1 MMMMMMSDY
10 KSTVPTNSFCQN
22 LKQFD
27 AKVSK
32 ESKSLDNLMNSLRTY
47 YKDVKTKRQL
57 NLEVPA
63 GFRQDNMIQR
73 QLKSSLP
80 RGDYLSSTISR
91 LGESSST
98 ESLNS
103 SSNSDL
109 PILPD
114 SNSDISS
121 KCLFQC
127 SDVLISHQYLFHL
140 G

>member
-1 MMMMMMSDY
+1 
-10 KSTVPTNSFCQN
+10 
-22 LKQFD
+22 
-27 AKVSK
+27 
-32 ESKSLDNLMNSLRTY
+32 
-47 YKDVKTKRQL
+47 
-57 NLEVPA
+57 
-63 GFRQDNMIQR
+63 
-73 QLKSSLP
+73 
-80 RGDYLSSTISR
+80 

-98 ESLNS
+98 ESSNS